1 MILAFDTSTDWLS
14 IAIGRSDQIIA
25 EIEERA
31 PRAHLNRLLPGID
44 GLLKEAGGAPNDIEQ
59 IAVGVGPGSFTGVR
73 IAISTAQGLAHAI
86 GCPLI
91 GISTLDTIAARLPE
105 SNATIYPIL
114 DAKRSEVY
122 AAEYENFGHRV
133 SDYQVLAPKKLAQKI
148 RKSGKPVLI
157 TGDGLEKYKDIFQD
171 ELGDLATFSK
181 PALWSP
187 NASVLIKLAKEKI
200 EKEPIESYFK
210 VLPIYIRLSDAEES
224 AKRGKL

>member
-31 PRAHLNRLLPGID
+31 PRAHLNRLLPAID
-44 GLLKEAGGAPNDIEQ
+44 DLLKKAGGAPGDIEQ

-91 GISTLDTIAARLPE
+91 GVSTLDTIAARLPK

-114 DAKRSEVY
+114 DAKRGEVY
-122 AAEYENFGHRV
+122 TAGYNNLGHRV
-133 SDYQVLAPKKLAQKI
+133 SDHQVLAPEKLA
-148 RKSGKPVLI
+148 RKLSESGKPVLM
-157 TGDGLEKYKDIFQD
+157 TGDGLEKYRDIFQN

-181 PALWSP
+181 PTLWPP
-187 NASVLIKLAKEKI
+187 NASVLIKLAREKI
-200 EKEPIESYFK
+200 EKEPVGSYFK

-224 AKRGKL
+224 SKREKS